1 MEQEIVVLFHDDD
14 EEGDEVFEVL
24 AQLSAE
30 LRKRNVNK
38 LVIGHI
44 NMNKNQP
51 SEDFPVYQYP
61 SLYLIYEKDGE
72 MKSTK
77 IVAGNKRELFH

>member
-38 LVIGHI
+38 LIIGHI
-44 NMNKNQP
+44 NMNKN
-51 SEDFPVYQYP
+51 
-61 SLYLIYEKDGE
+61 
-72 MKSTK
+72 
-77 IVAGNKRELFH
+77 